1 MKFRFVVAGLSAP
14 ALISSASA
22 QDIADDVR
30 CVLLSSVFLKAAK
43 EETQRRVAAATGGFY
58 LGRLEGKA
66 DTKALTEA
74 VRSQKGT
81 KMSPKDAGTLMTAC
95 AAKFRNAE
103 RTLQAIGQSLE
114 EKPAEP
120 TR

>member
-1 MKFRFVVAGLSAP
+1 MKFRLIVAGLSGP

-22 QDIADDVR
+22 QDIAEDVR
-30 CVLLSSVFLKAAK
+30 CVLLSSTFAKAAK
-43 EETQRRVAAATGGFY
+43 DEAQRRVAAATGGFY

-66 DTKALTEA
+66 DTKALTDA
-74 VRSQKGT
+74 VRSQMGT

-95 AAKFRNAE
+95 AAKVQDAE
-103 RTLQAIGQSLE
+103 RTLQAIGKSLE
-114 EKPAEP
+114 EKAPEP